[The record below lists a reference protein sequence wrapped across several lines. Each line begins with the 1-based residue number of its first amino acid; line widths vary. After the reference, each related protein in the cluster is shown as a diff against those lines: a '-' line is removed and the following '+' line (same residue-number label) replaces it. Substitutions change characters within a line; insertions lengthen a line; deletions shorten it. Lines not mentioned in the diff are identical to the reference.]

1 MDACRPLCFLQMDAC
16 LWNVPVEGGQEIR
29 LSALV
34 SHYQKSAIQRFQAGS
49 TFGVLDGYEP
59 KETLKENYLNYK

>member
-1 MDACRPLCFLQMDAC
+1 M
-16 LWNVPVEGGQEIR
+16 EGGQEIR